1 MSEDYIYDAS
11 LVSEDVWLD
20 FWRLN
25 GEERATIERP
35 NPSGGDPSLMQPPQD
50 NPKMIKGVRAIV
62 FDVEMNDIRTAAGR
76 LRVGDKKFET
86 LEEVRYGD
94 RIVFAGD
101 TYEVFRIDTINIG
114 EMRIYSTKAHKV
126 S

>member
-11 LVSEDVWLD
+11 LVSEDVWVD

-25 GEERATIERP
+25 GEERVTIERL
-35 NPSGGDPSLMQPPQD
+35 NPSGGDLPLMQPPQD

-101 TYEVFRIDTINIG
+101 TYEAFRIDTINIG

>member
-11 LVSEDVWLD
+11 LVSEDVWVD

-25 GEERATIERP
+25 GEDRVTIERP
-35 NPSGGDPSLMQPPQD
+35 NLSGGDPLLMQPAQD

-76 LRVGDKKFET
+76 LLVGDKKFET

-94 RIVFAGD
+94 RIIFAGD
-101 TYEVFRIDTINIG
+101 TYEVFCIDTINIG